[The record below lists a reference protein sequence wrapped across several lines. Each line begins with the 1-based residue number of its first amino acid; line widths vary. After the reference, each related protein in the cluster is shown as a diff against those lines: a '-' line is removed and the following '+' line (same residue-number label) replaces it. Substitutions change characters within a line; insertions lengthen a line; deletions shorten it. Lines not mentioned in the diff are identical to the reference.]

1 MVSAEATRRRRCRY
15 RQRLFRAAL
24 NWRLLRLCCFSLAE
38 KRSVSID
45 SATRIEE
52 RKREHG
58 QRERRKNALAPT
70 TALKKRHPRSRHF
83 FSLPSALPSWP
94 RRRAARRRAGA
105 ARSCWGPALLP
116 LLSRPFWECVWRGE
130 ESFLLFLVVVK
141 SSFFSPLVF
150 FCDQGCSSLSFKKK
164 TGKEKRKRTHPPGKT
179 KKRATKHGKH
189 DEKK

>member
-94 RRRAARRRAGA
+94 RRRAARRRAGE
-105 ARSCWGPALLP
+105 ARSCWGPGLL
-116 LLSRPFWECVWRGE
+116 LLSRPFRSVGE
-130 ESFLLFLVVVK
+130 ENGERESVARE
-141 SSFFSPLVF
+141 SFFPPPSRRRRAF
-150 FCDQGCSSLSFKKK
+150 FFL
-164 TGKEKRKRTHPPGKT
+164 
-179 KKRATKHGKH
+179 
-189 DEKK
+189 